1 MRFYEVAIPQ
11 AVYIGGEGMSMA
23 DYYEEQ
29 GIQAMADH
37 DNMIDKLERDAKEK
51 ALKELIKK
59 LIREVLLEAKQ

>member
-1 MRFYEVAIPQ
+1 
-11 AVYIGGEGMSMA
+11 MSMA

-29 GIQAMADH
+29 EIEAMANH

-59 LIREVLLEAKQ
+59 LIREVLSEAKQ